1 MERGGLLEICFPTP
15 SYLRHLASDAEYLSP
30 MRFAESQLRRIIREE
45 ARAAAGVSPKV
56 LGLIQKV
63 VDVYASITD
72 ADMEALQDFGF
83 FDFMKTIKLPS
94 TSGVYRFKGVIPRDM
109 PDWMSD
115 GYASIEYVIPL
126 IKAFKSEVMPDVDTM
141 EAQLVSWA
149 AKSPKGLG
157 IEDTAYLLRDAAR
170 GISRFISRARQ
181 EHEKLISDA
190 EAEQDDPLGRFAFAP
205 ERKGVPYEVNN
216 ELEKKMRAKLAVH
229 FGGGQMIDNETLEL
243 IRGFVEQGL
252 YSKVFFETD
261 APVVYR
267 GMNVKKS
274 GIKWLQ
280 GLVGGDLKG
289 HGVANVDY
297 EYTQRDSSLSELGGA
312 SSWTTSKDVPKKFF
326 EKNAAYHII
335 MHARTADN
343 PGQFLSAEGLYNLSF
358 VSPEWKSEKEAIGV
372 GTIKVYKIEW
382 FEVEKKKNK

>member
-1 MERGGLLEICFPTP
+1 MPHTYSVDTLGLSGREN
-15 SYLRHLASDAEYLSP
+15 RD
-30 MRFAESQLRRIIREE
+30 MRITEGLLRRIIREE
-45 ARAAAGVSPKV
+45 ARATSGVSPKV
-56 LGLIQKV
+56 LALIQKV

-83 FDFMKTIKLPS
+83 FDFMKTRKPPN
-94 TSGVYRFKGVIPRDM
+94 TRGGFTGIPRNM
-109 PDWMSD
+109 PGWLSD
-115 GYASIEYVIPL
+115 GYMSIEYVTPL
-126 IKAFKSEVMPDVDTM
+126 FKAFRTEAMPDVDTM

-149 AKSPKGLG
+149 AKSPKGPG
-157 IEDTAYLLRDAAR
+157 IEDTAYLLRDGAR
-170 GISRFISRARQ
+170 GLSSFISRARR
-181 EHEKLISDA
+181 EHEKFISDA
-190 EAEQDDPLGRFAFAP
+190 EADPDDPLGRFAFAP
-205 ERKGVPYEVNN
+205 ERKGVPYEQNN
-216 ELEKKMRAKLAVH
+216 ALEKKMRDKIAIH

-243 IRGFVEQGL
+243 IRGFVEQDL

-267 GMNVKKS
+267 GMNVKKT
-274 GIKWLQ
+274 GIKWMQ

-312 SSWTTSKDVPKKFF
+312 SSWSTSKEVPKNFF

-358 VSPEWKSEKEAIGV
+358 VSPAWKSEKEAIGV

-382 FEVEKKKNK
+382 FEAEKKKKK